1 MEGFRWTG
9 RNMTEVFVAAV
20 AAVICICLVVALWD
34 SNRFVKVVYEIKSD
48 KITKPCRLVLLADL
62 HNKSFGEGNKKLLA
76 AIDGIAPDGIL
87 AAGDMLTALGG
98 ADFSHA
104 LSLMEKLA
112 ARYRIYYGM
121 GNHEYRLGLYP
132 EDFPGMYEGY
142 MSGLKRAGIYPL
154 INETVYLPECN
165 IAVCGAQIDRAYF
178 KHFRRKPMEPSY
190 LPRLLGTPDR
200 EAFQLLIAHNPV
212 YFDAYAEWGAD
223 LVVSGHVHGGIMR
236 LPVLGG
242 VLSPNLTLF
251 PKYDGGM
258 FTKDN
263 SKMILSR
270 GLSSHTPPVRV
281 FNPGELI
288 VIELKPE
295 K

>member
-1 MEGFRWTG
+1 MAEGI
-9 RNMTEVFVAAV
+9 VAVLIAL
-20 AAVICICLVVALWD
+20 ICICLAVTVWD
-34 SNRFVKVVYEIKSD
+34 SNRFVTIACEIKSD

-62 HNKSFGEGNKKLLA
+62 HNKSFGEGNERLLA
-76 AIDGIAPDGIL
+76 AIDKAAPDGIL
-87 AAGDMLTALGG
+87 VAGDMLTAMRG
-98 ADFSHA
+98 ADYSQA
-104 LSLMEKLA
+104 LSLMEQLS
-112 ARYRIYYGM
+112 ARYRVYYGM

-132 EDFPGMYEGY
+132 DDYPGMYEGY
-142 MSGLKRAGIYPL
+142 MSGLKRAGIEPL

-178 KHFRRKPMEPSY
+178 RHFRRKPMETSY
-190 LPRLLGTPDR
+190 LSKLLGTPDG
-200 EAFQLLIAHNPV
+200 EIFQLLIAHNPV
-212 YFDAYAEWGAD
+212 YFDVYARWGAD

-242 VLSPNLTLF
+242 VLSPALTLF

-258 FTKDN
+258 FKEDN
-263 SKMILSR
+263 STMILSR
-270 GLSSHTPPVRV
+270 GLSSHTPPVRI

-288 VIELKPE
+288 VIDLKPG

>member
-1 MEGFRWTG
+1 MAEGI
-9 RNMTEVFVAAV
+9 VAVLIAL
-20 AAVICICLVVALWD
+20 ICICLAVTVWD
-34 SNRFVKVVYEIKSD
+34 SNRFVTIACEIKSD

-62 HNKSFGEGNKKLLA
+62 HNKSFGEGNERLLA
-76 AIDGIAPDGIL
+76 AIDKAAPDGIL
-87 AAGDMLTALGG
+87 VAGDMLTAMRG
-98 ADFSHA
+98 ADYSQA
-104 LSLMEKLA
+104 LSLMEKLS
-112 ARYRIYYGM
+112 ARYRVYYGM

-132 EDFPGMYEGY
+132 DDYPGMYEGY
-142 MSGLKRAGIYPL
+142 MSGLKRAGIEPL

-178 KHFRRKPMEPSY
+178 RHFRRKPMETSY
-190 LPRLLGTPDR
+190 LSKLLGTPDG
-200 EAFQLLIAHNPV
+200 EIFQLLIAHNPV
-212 YFDAYAEWGAD
+212 YFDVYARWGAD

-242 VLSPNLTLF
+242 VLSPALTLF

-258 FTKDN
+258 FKEDN
-263 SKMILSR
+263 STMILSR
-270 GLSSHTPPVRV
+270 GLSSHTPPVRI

-288 VIELKPE
+288 VIDLKPG